1 MIDKPLGL
9 DEDAT
14 GIWSNVKWKA
24 APSKPFSEI
33 LSRNVQDRATSRGA
47 RPAFWQI
54 VVAKRV

>member
-14 GIWSNVKWKA
+14 GILNNVKWKA

-33 LSRNVQDRATSRGA
+33 LSRNVQGRATSRVA
-47 RPAFWQI
+47 CPAFWRI

>member
-33 LSRNVQDRATSRGA
+33 LSRNMQDRATLT
-47 RPAFWQI
+47 
-54 VVAKRV
+54 

>member
-24 APSKPFSEI
+24 APSKPFREI
-33 LSRNVQDRATSRGA
+33 LLQNVQDRATSRVA
-47 RPAFWQI
+47 CPAFWQI
-54 VVAKRV
+54 VAAKNV